1 MLNLSKSVSKVSL
14 PKVLLFSGVSLAAIA
29 LNPAS
34 ALEKNKPSVL
44 LANERT
50 EISSLNTAKLPNPVN
65 PVDLANLDN
74 FIIQL
79 KKQSQVFKALQDELK
94 KLKASSETNLQ
105 RAAAIKQQIKSL
117 EKQIKSLKEQIAA
130 QKKQIKNLEEKNTAA
145 CNALGKSVEGIES
158 TITLLEE
165 KQVQASLFSL
175 STPEFISSLVAGGLL
190 GLGGGAVFIN
200 SKKPKSDTQSKPEKP
215 NYYLPVASFV
225 AGVVALP
232 LGVNAYKISIV
243 APEIKTT
250 YEQLLKITNPA
261 LTAGREQLK
270 ICNK

>member
-1 MLNLSKSVSKVSL
+1 VSKVSLSL
-14 PKVLLFSGVSLAAIA
+14 PKVLLSGVSLAAIA

-34 ALEKNKPSVL
+34 ALEKNKHSVL

-50 EISSLNTAKLPNPVN
+50 EISSKLPNPVN
-65 PVDLANLDN
+65 PVDLVDLANTDN
-74 FIIQL
+74 LIIQL
-79 KKQSQVFKALQDELK
+79 KKQSQVVKALQGELK
-94 KLKASSETNLQ
+94 KLEASSETNLK
-105 RAAAIKQQIKSL
+105 RAAEIKKQIAAQKAKIKSL
-117 EKQIKSLKEQIAA
+117 EKEIVSLK
-130 QKKQIKNLEEKNTAA
+130 EKNTAA

-261 LTAGREQLK
+261 LTAGREQLE